1 MSDYLDLKK
10 AERDN
15 CLISDAEYFE
25 LEKYYLNMGA
35 ERQKHVNKAS
45 AAERQKHVNKASAAD
60 KNSLLL
66 GTLVQEVRKSNT
78 KLKSIN
84 GWLKFIGVIIIL
96 QIVTA
101 IIFAI
106 RFLPF

>member
-15 CLISDAEYFE
+15 CLISGAEYFE

-35 ERQKHVNKAS
+35 ERQKQVNKAS
-45 AAERQKHVNKASAAD
+45 AIELNLYKEN

-78 KLKSIN
+78 KLKSIS

-101 IIFAI
+101 IIFVT
-106 RFLPF
+106 L